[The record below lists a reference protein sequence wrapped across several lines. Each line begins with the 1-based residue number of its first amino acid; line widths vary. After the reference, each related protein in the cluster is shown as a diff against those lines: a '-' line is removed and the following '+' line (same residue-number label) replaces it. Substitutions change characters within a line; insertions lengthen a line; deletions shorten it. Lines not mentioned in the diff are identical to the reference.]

1 MTRRF
6 TRRDHGN
13 SHSYALDGHKI
24 PGVTTIIKVLDKPA
38 LVGWAARESAAYA
51 IEHWDKLATLPLME
65 RADKIARARF
75 ESNRRAIVRGHR
87 IHEFGEKIAHGV
99 PVEVP
104 DEYRVPA
111 EAYARFLDAWDM
123 ETIAT
128 ETPVCHTA
136 YRYAG
141 TFDAVVDSPRLG
153 RVMIDIKTGSGVY
166 SETALQLAAYRY
178 ADMMIDSAGAEVPNL
193 NTVGA
198 YVAHV
203 LPDTVDLVPIT
214 QDDRVTG
221 AFLYCLELYETWI
234 RRTGWDYR
242 NEPDYSPVVGS
253 PIYPDQLLDRNA
265 S

>member
-6 TRRDHGN
+6 VRRNHGN
-13 SHSYALDGHKI
+13 SHSYALDGHKV

-51 IEHWDKLATLPLME
+51 VEHWDELAGLPIME
-65 RADKIARARF
+65 RADKITRARF

-87 IHEFGEKIAHGV
+87 IHEFGDKISHGV

-104 DEYRVPA
+104 DEYRGPA
-111 EAYARFLDAWDM
+111 EAYARFLDAWDLQ
-123 ETIAT
+123 TIAT
-128 ETPVCHTA
+128 ESPVCHTA
-136 YRYAG
+136 YRYGG
-141 TFDAVVDSPRLG
+141 TFDAIAESPRLG

-166 SETALQLAAYRY
+166 PETALQLAAYRH
-178 ADMMIDSAGAEVPNL
+178 ADLMIDAAGDEQPMIS
-193 NTVGA
+193 TEGA

-203 LPDTVDLVPIT
+203 LPDTVDLIPIT

-234 RRTGWDYR
+234 RRTSRDFR
-242 NEPDYSPVVGS
+242 NEPDFDPVIGG